1 MGSQTLDCQEIPY
14 NVLGFLFLFF
24 GVHWVLAVACEL
36 LVVACEILVPAQG
49 SNLGP
54 PALGVQSLNQ

>member
-54 PALGVQSLNQ
+54 PALGAQSLNQ